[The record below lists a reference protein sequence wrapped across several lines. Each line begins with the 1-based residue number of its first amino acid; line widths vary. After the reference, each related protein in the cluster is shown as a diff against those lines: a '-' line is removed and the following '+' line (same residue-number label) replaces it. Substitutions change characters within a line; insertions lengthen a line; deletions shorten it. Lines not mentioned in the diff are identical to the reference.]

1 MSMPSLDDLQVA
13 GHIVIVRVDFN
24 VPLADD
30 GAGGRVITDTGRIQA
45 ALPTIEYL
53 RAHRAR
59 ILLLAHLG
67 RPKGVVTPE
76 ASLAPVSRELSRLL
90 SIDVPLATD
99 LTQARDELTRVAD
112 GGVVVLENIRFD
124 ARETSKDSAERAAL
138 AHELADLGDFF
149 VSDGFGVVHRDQA
162 SVTELAALLPH
173 AAGLLVERESAVF
186 SQLLGQPQRPYVV
199 ILGGSKVS
207 DKLGVIGNLIPRVD
221 RLLIGGGMAFTFLA
235 AQGFLVGESLLEADQ
250 IVTVEAFLE
259 QANRRGVEVVLPV
272 DVVVADRFAADANVR
287 VVAANEIPDGWMG
300 VDIGPKTAEAFAR
313 HVADAGTIVWN
324 GPMGV
329 FEMEPFAAGTTAVA
343 EAMAQASGMTVVG
356 GGDSAAAI
364 RILGVAENRFD
375 HISTGGGASL
385 EFLEG
390 KELPGLA
397 VLTTASTG
405 IDDTKE
411 NE

>member
-13 GHIVIVRVDFN
+13 GHVVIVRVDFN
-24 VPLADD
+24 VPVADD
-30 GAGGRVITDTGRIQA
+30 GAGGRVITDTGRIEA

-53 RAHRAR
+53 RDHGAR

-67 RPKGVVTPE
+67 RPKGIVTPE
-76 ASLAPVSRELSRLL
+76 ASLAPVARELSRLL
-90 SIDVPLATD
+90 SIDVPIAAD
-99 LTQARDELTRVAD
+99 VAQARDELSRAAD
-112 GGVVVLENIRFD
+112 GGVVVFENIRFD
-124 ARETSKDSAERAAL
+124 ARETSKDPDERAVL
-138 AHELADLGDFF
+138 ARELADLGDLF
-149 VSDGFGVVHRDQA
+149 VSDGFGVVHREQA
-162 SVTELAALLPH
+162 SVTDLASLLPH
-173 AAGLLVERESAVF
+173 AAGRLVERESAVF
-186 SQLLGQPQRPYVV
+186 SQLLGQPDRPYVV

-235 AQGFLVGESLLEADQ
+235 AHGFSVGNSLLEADQ
-250 IVTVEAFLE
+250 IATVEAYLE
-259 QANRRGVEVVLPV
+259 QAQRRGVEVVLPV
-272 DVVVADRFAADANVR
+272 VATD
-287 VVAANEIPDGWMG
+287 EIPDGWMG
-300 VDIGPKTAEAFAR
+300 VDIGPRTAEAFAR
-313 HVADAGTIVWN
+313 HIADAGTIVWN

-329 FEMEPFAAGTTAVA
+329 FEMEPFAAGTRAVA

-364 RILGVAENRFD
+364 RILGVDEKRFD

-397 VLTTASTG
+397 VLTAANT
-405 IDDTKE
+405 DMDNTKE